1 MFDIIS
7 ISNSKN
13 FESLNARCIH
23 KYLLIQST
31 TEWLYVGKEKGE
43 EIEVYLS
50 HKNTQSENEH
60 NEESFSRLEA
70 LYAWHRG
77 RFF

>member
-13 FESLNARCIH
+13 FEGLKSRCIH

-31 TEWLYVGKEKGE
+31 TAVVLCGKREMKR
-43 EIEVYLS
+43 EVHLS
-50 HKNTQSENEH
+50 HKNTQSKNEH
-60 NEESFSRLEA
+60 NEESFSRLGA
-70 LYAWHRG
+70 LEAWHRG